1 MNNIWPVAVTAVV
14 AVAVAG
20 ASPGFASA
28 DNNNTNTNNNDAT
41 NVGDPSDSF
50 APSSDSADWPPIDF
64 GNGGREN
71 GGAAAT
77 PIVIPTP

>member
-1 MNNIWPVAVTAVV
+1 MSKIWPVAVAAVV

-28 DNNNTNTNNNDAT
+28 DNNNTNTNDNDAT

-50 APSSDSADWPPIDF
+50 AQSNDNEVWPPIDF
-64 GNGGREN
+64 GSGGHEN
-71 GGAAAT
+71 GGSDT
-77 PIVIPTP
+77 PIVMPTP